1 MQAPENGRLP
11 PVDGSGDS
19 AYSNVKD
26 KDDTPPSTIPRKGI
40 APIGAKGKL
49 QTHELE

>member
-1 MQAPENGRLP
+1 MQAPANGRLP

-26 KDDTPPSTIPRKGI
+26 EDDAPPSTIPRKGI
-40 APIGAKGKL
+40 APTGANGEL
-49 QTHELE
+49 QTHEL

>member
-11 PVDGSGDS
+11 PGDGSGDS

-26 KDDTPPSTIPRKGI
+26 NDDPPPSTIPRKGI
-40 APIGAKGKL
+40 APTGAKGKL
-49 QTHELE
+49 QTHEL